1 LKIRVA
7 DATPVIRK
15 SASVRVPVRK
25 LAMLVVSGVTARM
38 AGMVGTGCRRQEWH
52 EKQRKQYCHDTHAIH
67 GDPLALMDA
76 GRSALAVASLVGE
89 GRLQFTFLEALR
101 LTAHNKESS
110 CVPGAMAREWAGTG
124 AKYPVG
130 TLITGL

>member
-1 LKIRVA
+1 
-7 DATPVIRK
+7 
-15 SASVRVPVRK
+15 
-25 LAMLVVSGVTARM
+25 
-38 AGMVGTGCRRQEWH
+38 QEWH

-89 GRLQFTFLEALR
+89 DRLQITFLEALR

-110 CVPGAMAREWAGTG
+110 CARGARAPELNTPWDPHCRALPSGGFGDAIANSKGRAVGARPFSGPLVTSQLDRANLRIG
-124 AKYPVG
+124 K
-130 TLITGL
+130 